1 MSQQYSGSR
10 LPVAGLVA
18 PLQGASQQRIQ
29 QHAHRWLHKFHQCT
43 SWLTCSFLMSF
54 IGTPAGSLGVSNIP
68 CKRFSSEFMGSPAG
82 IPAGFLVSSK
92 HTQHIPPLQAACW
105 YSRRVFP
112 WLAALTHY
120 CEPVLS
126 PGYYHTFTN
135 KVWIPFFG
143 SIPPF
148 PVCSLLEYS
157 PSALG
162 WDSLEFPFIF
172 LS

>member
-1 MSQQYSGSR
+1 MHQLTNLQFPDEFYRYPSWLPRCQQY
-10 LPVAGLVA
+10 L
-18 PLQGASQQRIQ
+18 LQAVFQWVYGKSCRY
-29 QHAHRWLHKFHQCT
+29 T
-43 SWLTCSFLMSF
+43 SW
-54 IGTPAGSLGVSNIP
+54 
-68 CKRFSSEFMGSPAG
+68 FS
-82 IPAGFLVSSK
+82 VSSK

-112 WLAALTHY
+112 WLAALKHY

-148 PVCSLLEYS
+148 QVCSLLEYS

-162 WDSLEFPFIF
+162 WDSLELPFIF